1 MLTQPDPSLTNDD
14 IRPVPDSERHWSV
27 MSMASLWVGMVVCVP
42 TYMLAASLIQQGM
55 SWSQAI
61 FTVMLGNVIVLVPMV
76 LNGHPGTKYGIPFP
90 VLARASWGTHGAH
103 IPSILRALVACG
115 WFGIQTWIGGA
126 AIYQLLNV
134 LFSGGLEGP
143 DLPVLGIN
151 GGETFCFLLFWGIQL
166 VIVYRG
172 VESIRVL
179 ETLAAPF
186 LILMGLA
193 LLAWAYVKAD
203 GFGDMLARPSAF
215 EPGGEKEGQF
225 WSVFFP
231 SLTAMVGFWATLSL
245 NIPDFTRYAK
255 TQRDQILGQALG
267 LPTTMTLFAF
277 IGVAVTSATV
287 TIFGEPIWDPTVLL
301 GRMGGGFAV
310 VISLFALSI
319 ATLSTNIAANV
330 VSPANVFINVSPQ
343 KVTFRMGAM
352 ITAGLGV
359 AIFPWKLIES
369 TGGYIFTWLIGYS
382 ALLGPI
388 GGILIVDY
396 FLLRKTRLNLNGLYR
411 ENGPYRY
418 RGGFNPVAIVAFV
431 LAVLPNIPGFLQA
444 AGALEQVGELYTNIY
459 TYAWFVGFGLAGL
472 LYLVGMKL
480 TGGAKDD
487 AESAPEGEF
496 ETTSSKTEVSHQ
508 LGPDHSLAVPIEE
521 ADPMDA
527 TLDASMITEDVAEA
541 AREAMVRSGLAVGES
556 IHEDTAGAEA
566 EASTQEPDEEKP
578 HED

>member
-1 MLTQPDPSLTNDD
+1 MSFNPDPSLVNED
-14 IRPVPDSERHWSV
+14 IRPVPESERHWNV

-42 TYMLAASLIQQGM
+42 TYMLAAGLIKEGM
-55 SWSQAI
+55 SWSQAVI
-61 FTVMLGNVIVLVPMV
+61 TVMLGNLIVLIPMI

-90 VLARASWGTHGAH
+90 VLARASWGIQGAH
-103 IPSILRALVACG
+103 VPSILRALVACG
-115 WFGIQTWIGGA
+115 WFGIQTWIGGS

-134 LFSGGLEGP
+134 VASGSLTGDP
-143 DLPVLGIN
+143 LPVLGIN
-151 GGETFCFLLFWGIQL
+151 ISQFLCFLAFWGIQIA
-166 VIVYRG
+166 IVYKG

-193 LLAWAYVKAD
+193 LLAWAYIEAG
-203 GFGDMLARPSAF
+203 GFGDMLSAPSQF
-215 EPGGEKEGQF
+215 DPGGEKEGQF

-255 TQRDQILGQALG
+255 SQRDQMLGQAIG

-277 IGVAVTSATV
+277 IGVAVTSATTVIFADPV
-287 TIFGEPIWDPTVLL
+287 TGALAEPIWDPTVLL
-301 GRMGGGFAV
+301 GKMDGGFAV

-352 ITAGLGV
+352 LTAGIGV

-388 GGILIVDY
+388 GGILIADY
-396 FLLRKTRLNLNGLYR
+396 FLLRKTELDLDGLYKVQ
-411 ENGPYRY
+411 GPYRY
-418 RGGFNPVAIVAFV
+418 KGGFNPVALVAFV
-431 LAVLPNIPGFLQA
+431 IAVIPNIPGFLKA
-444 AGALEQVGELYTNIY
+444 AGALDSVAPIFESIY
-459 TYAWFVGFGLAGL
+459 TYAWFVGFIVAAV
-472 LYLVGMKL
+472 LYLIGMKM
-480 TGGAKDD
+480 TGSAQATAPMESTDD
-487 AESAPEGEF
+487 
-496 ETTSSKTEVSHQ
+496 
-508 LGPDHSLAVPIEE
+508 
-521 ADPMDA
+521 
-527 TLDASMITEDVAEA
+527 
-541 AREAMVRSGLAVGES
+541 
-556 IHEDTAGAEA
+556 
-566 EASTQEPDEEKP
+566 
-578 HED
+578 